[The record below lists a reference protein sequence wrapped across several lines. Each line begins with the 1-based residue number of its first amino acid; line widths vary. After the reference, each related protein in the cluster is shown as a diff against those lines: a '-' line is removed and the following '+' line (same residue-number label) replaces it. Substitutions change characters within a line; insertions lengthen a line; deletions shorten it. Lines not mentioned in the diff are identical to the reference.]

1 MSLPSTRNGE
11 GKTALARQIGE
22 RMAPS
27 ELYGMYNPELQGIL
41 DGRCKSVAL
50 LSCRPDVPTLKD
62 IADAYDTDD
71 AAVEWIKIQL
81 ERINMFVNVK
91 EKLDLDQLYEVSV
104 QILNC
109 YDNLNVLE
117 FALFCGRLRHGRY
130 ESFYGSVDPMKIL
143 VSLDKFMEDKRRDWW
158 KYVEEKEKQDK
169 SEAERSSVGVPLKE
183 LLAKNP
189 GSFPNLERFAGVRPF
204 REDEKDVSPP
214 PLELSSP

>member
-1 MSLPSTRNGE
+1 
-11 GKTALARQIGE
+11 
-22 RMAPS
+22 MAPS
-27 ELYGMYNPELQGIL
+27 ELYGIYTPELQGIL

-50 LSCRPDVPTLKD
+50 LSCRPGVPTLKD

-109 YDNLNVLE
+109 YDSLNVLE

-143 VSLDKFMEDKRRDWW
+143 VSLDKFMEDKRRDCL
-158 KYVEEKEKQDK
+158 KHEEEMRKE
-169 SEAERSSVGVPLKE
+169 EAEAEGPSADITLKE
-183 LLAKNP
+183 MIAKHP
-189 GSFPNLERFAGVRPF
+189 GKYLYLEKYAI
-204 REDEKDVSPP
+204 EKLGNTGSPLVPPPPGLSPP
-214 PLELSSP
+214 

>member
-22 RMAPS
+22 KMAPS

-91 EKLDLDQLYEVSV
+91 EKLDLNQLYEVSV

-143 VSLDKFMEDKRRDWW
+143 VSLDKFMDDKRRDWW
-158 KYVEEKEKQDK
+158 KHMEEKEKEEK
-169 SEAERSSVGVPLKE
+169 VKAERSSVGVPLKE
-183 LLAKNP
+183 LFAKHP
-189 GSFPNLERFAGVRPF
+189 GKYPNLEKLAGGKLGNVDSPL
-204 REDEKDVSPP
+204 VPP
-214 PLELSSP
+214 PPPALTSP